1 MSTVLAMSLGWAALW
16 GVGVFAMVEAASLRY
31 ACMCR
36 AVFVP
41 PLPSREP
48 LMVAGLLGP
57 CVRAGGY
64 TDTAHMS
71 GAIAPS

>member
-1 MSTVLAMSLGWAALW
+1 
-16 GVGVFAMVEAASLRY
+16 
-31 ACMCR
+31 MCQIKPVDFLTHSVR
-36 AVFVP
+36 FFVP

-57 CVRAGGY
+57 RVRAGGY